1 MNIERINVRQNTIRG
16 YLKESKRLFQTS
28 EDFSLACYLERQ
40 AQVLEN
46 MTDEEFK
53 KQYPLEVV

>member
-1 MNIERINVRQNTIRG
+1 MRQNTIRG

-28 EDFSLACYLERQ
+28 EDFGLACYLERQ

-46 MTDEEFK
+46 MTDEEFN
-53 KQYPLEVV
+53 KQYPLETV

>member
-1 MNIERINVRQNTIRG
+1 MRENAIRG

-28 EDFSLACYLERQ
+28 EDFDLACYLERQ
-40 AQVLEN
+40 AQVLES
-46 MTDEEFK
+46 MTDAEFE